1 MSRMKWFGRSLL
13 HLILLLLAVSLV
25 SFLLVSMS
33 PVDPLQT
40 NVGQTALGSMA
51 PEQIEKL
58 QAYWGVG
65 VPVWKR
71 FFSWISGICHGD
83 FGISLLY
90 RRPVLEVIA
99 EKASASVWLLLSA
112 WLFSGIVGIFLGIAA
127 AAKRGKWADRLIT
140 GYCIVIA
147 GTPSFWLALVLLLL
161 FTVQLP
167 VFPIGFSVP
176 VGMAADE
183 VSLADRLY
191 HAFLPACTLGLTG
204 ISSIAMHTREKVIEI
219 LESDYVLYARARGE
233 SGWRLIFRHGLRN
246 LLLPVI
252 TLQFGSISEIFGGS
266 VLVEQVFSY
275 PGLGQAAVTAGLG
288 SDIPLLMGITLISAV
303 LVFAGNAAADGLYRL
318 VDPRLRK
325 GGRHEK
331 ENTLAAG
338 NFPPFPD
345 SGDSAWNRLG
355 GCRTAGRFC
364 EKKPASGNRR
374 AVWNRLDGAGYA
386 ETDGCGAFFKHPAGA
401 SDRGDQRRGGIGA
414 CIAGV
419 AWRGTDGFI
428 GMRAD

>member
-1 MSRMKWFGRSLL
+1 MVWAQSAAPDSAAFGSQSGIVSAGVDVSGRS
-13 HLILLLLAVSLV
+13 AADECRADG
-25 SFLLVSMS
+25 
-33 PVDPLQT
+33 P
-40 NVGQTALGSMA
+40 LGSMA

-71 FFSWISGICHGD
+71 FFNWISGICHGD

-167 VFPIGFSVP
+167 IFPIGFSVP

-219 LESDYVLYARARGE
+219 LESDYVLYAAGRRGE
-233 SGWRLIFRHGLRN
+233 SGWRLF
-246 LLLPVI
+246 
-252 TLQFGSISEIFGGS
+252 FG
-266 VLVEQVFSY
+266 
-275 PGLGQAAVTAGLG
+275 
-288 SDIPLLMGITLISAV
+288 M
-303 LVFAGNAAADGLYRL
+303 
-318 VDPRLRK
+318 
-325 GGRHEK
+325 
-331 ENTLAAG
+331 
-338 NFPPFPD
+338 
-345 SGDSAWNRLG
+345 DSATCFSR
-355 GCRTAGRFC
+355 
-364 EKKPASGNRR
+364 
-374 AVWNRLDGAGYA
+374 
-386 ETDGCGAFFKHPAGA
+386 
-401 SDRGDQRRGGIGA
+401 
-414 CIAGV
+414 
-419 AWRGTDGFI
+419 
-428 GMRAD
+428 

>member
-1 MSRMKWFGRSLL
+1 MKWFGRSLL
-13 HLILLLLAVSLV
+13 HLILLLLAVSLA
-25 SFLLVSMS
+25 SFLLMSMS

-51 PEQIEKL
+51 PEQIKKL

-127 AAKRGKWADRLIT
+127 AAKRGKWVDRLIT

-167 VFPIGFSVP
+167 IFPIGFSVP

-233 SGWRLIFRHGLRN
+233 SGWRLIFRHGLRRC
-246 LLLPVI
+246 
-252 TLQFGSISEIFGGS
+252 ISCKYKHGTDECNS
-266 VLVEQVFSY
+266 HQKR
-275 PGLGQAAVTAGLG
+275 
-288 SDIPLLMGITLISAV
+288 DIASQPRR
-303 LVFAGNAAADGLYRL
+303 DRRL
-318 VDPRLRK
+318 SESRIGKDLF
-325 GGRHEK
+325 HQH
-331 ENTLAAG
+331 
-338 NFPPFPD
+338 
-345 SGDSAWNRLG
+345 
-355 GCRTAGRFC
+355 RTAENLADRA
-364 EKKPASGNRR
+364 KLQRNYRRKTSLKP
-374 AVWNRLDGAGYA
+374 
-386 ETDGCGAFFKHPAGA
+386 
-401 SDRGDQRRGGIGA
+401 
-414 CIAGV
+414 
-419 AWRGTDGFI
+419 
-428 GMRAD
+428 